1 MKRRGGRVV
10 EGAGFEIQF
19 GGNSNEGS
27 NPSSSAIIEDSQF
40 VNKEGWPSGRRRMI
54 GIHV

>member
-1 MKRRGGRVV
+1 MV

-19 GGNSNEGS
+19 GGNLNEGS